1 MTIRYITAPR
11 LFDGH
16 AMHERAALVVENGRV
31 RAVIPAQEVPAG
43 SPSTILEEGFLAP
56 GFVDLQVNGGGGVLL
71 NDDPSVKTIRT
82 ICAAHRPFGT
92 TALLPTLITDR
103 PEVTAAAIAAAIAA
117 RKTREPGCVGLHL
130 EGPHLC
136 VERCGAH
143 DPDLIRPMSSAD
155 LQQLIDAKAQLKTLM
170 MTLAPESVTI
180 DQVQHLV
187 AAGIVVSIGHTNASY
202 DTARAYFSAGARVV
216 THLFNAM
223 SPLGNREPGLVGAL
237 LDTGPV
243 AAGVIADGIHVHYA
257 TLAMAARAKARPGP
271 LFLVTDAMA
280 SLGSNLQSFLLNG
293 RRVQRQNG
301 RLTLEDGTLAG
312 ADIDM
317 VTCVRNAWQH
327 MGINQAEALRM
338 AGLHPASVIGR
349 DGELGSL
356 RPGSRALFVHLSDE
370 LQVIDSHDP
379 G

>member
-1 MTIRYITAPR
+1 MTVRFVTAPR

-16 AMHERAALVVENGRV
+16 AMLGPMALAVEHGRV
-31 RAVIPAQEVPAG
+31 RAVIPAHDVPSG
-43 SPSTILEEGFLAP
+43 SNNTIVQEGFLAP
-56 GFVDLQVNGGGGVLL
+56 GFVDLQVNGGGGVLF
-71 NDDPSVKTIRT
+71 NDDPTVKTIRT

-103 PEVTAAAIAAAIAA
+103 PEITTAAIAAAIAA
-117 RKTREPGCVGLHL
+117 QKTREPGCVGLHL
-130 EGPHLC
+130 EGPHLS
-136 VERCGAH
+136 VGRSGAH
-143 DPDLIRPMSSAD
+143 DPDLIRPMSAAD
-155 LQQLIDAKAQLKTLM
+155 LQQLVDAKAELETLM
-170 MTLAPESVTI
+170 VTLAPESVTI
-180 DQVQHLV
+180 EQVKHLV
-187 AAGIVVSIGHTNASY
+187 AAGIVVSIGHTDASY
-202 DTARAYFSAGARVV
+202 DTARAYFSAGAQVV

-237 LDTGPV
+237 LDAGPV

-280 SLGSNLQSFLLNG
+280 SLGSDLQSFLLNG
-293 RRVQRQNG
+293 RRVKRRNG

-317 VTCVRNAWQH
+317 MSCVRNAWQH
-327 MGINQAEALRM
+327 MGIDQAEALRM

-356 RPGSRALFVHLSDE
+356 RPGSRALFVHLSDDF
-370 LQVIDSHDP
+370 QVIDSHDP
-379 G
+379 V